1 MTHPAVIWIGA
12 IVSLG
17 VFSYLIKDNLYY
29 RIVQQTALGVTVGMG
44 MVLAF
49 KNVLWPNWINLI
61 VQAANGTAEK
71 GSHAGLWWIL
81 AIIPGALWYFQL
93 SKKHFGISTI
103 ITGLFI
109 GVAAGTAFK
118 VWLLL
123 IMPQIGASLKPLN
136 PFAGPEGFTGE
147 NLRACLNNL
156 VFVVAIF
163 TTLLYFFFSFKGD
176 SPIAQRSMRAG
187 RIMIMVALGSMFGA
201 TVMTRLAYLLERL
214 RFLFTD
220 WFMNQIIHG
229 IFG

>member
-44 MVLAF
+44 IVLAF
-49 KNVLWPNWINLI
+49 KNVLWPNWISII
-61 VQAANGTAEK
+61 VQAAKTED
-71 GSHAGLWWIL
+71 GSKLGLLWIL
-81 AIIPGALWYFQL
+81 AIIPGSLWYFQL
-93 SKKHFGISTI
+93 SKKRFWISTF

-136 PFAGPEGFTGE
+136 PWAGPVGYTND
-147 NLRACLNNL
+147 NLLLCLNNL

-176 SPIAQRSMRAG
+176 SPVAQKSMRAG
-187 RIMIMVALGSMFGA
+187 RLVIWS
-201 TVMTRLAYLLERL
+201 RLEACSEQR
-214 RFLFTD
+214 
-220 WFMNQIIHG
+220 
-229 IFG
+229 

>member
-29 RIVQQTALGVTVGMG
+29 RVVQQTALGVMVGMG
-44 MVLAF
+44 IMLTIQ
-49 KNVLWPNWINLI
+49 NVLWPNWLQPI
-61 VQAANGTAEK
+61 VHASKSYAL
-71 GSHAGLWWIL
+71 SHKELLWLL
-81 AIIPGALWYFQL
+81 AIIPGSLWYFQL
-93 SKKHFGISTI
+93 SKKRFGASTI

-136 PFAGPEGFTGE
+136 PFRVYWTE
-147 NLRACLNNL
+147 CLNNL
-156 VFVVAIF
+156 VFVIAIL
-163 TTLLYFFFSFKGD
+163 TTLLYFFFSFKGE
-176 SPIAQRSMRAG
+176 SPFAQKSMRAG
-187 RIMIMVALGSMFGA
+187 RLMIMVALGSMFGA

-214 RFLFTD
+214 RFLFAD
-220 WFMNQIIHG
+220 WFMGQIIHG
-229 IFG
+229 ILGL